1 MNDEI
6 LTKLM
11 VLVERAVRPVR
22 ASVSRKREMREEL
35 LAHVTT
41 IFDEE
46 VEKSGDGRIALER
59 STQRFGDP
67 REISHELRSSV
78 PRWNRIQ
85 GFQQGGRFEPGETSL
100 HFAAKYS
107 VGTVII
113 YAIAIVGT
121 FAITLLTG
129 RWRDFTT
136 TLHVMPVI
144 TAVSAVFVF
153 LLLLFGSKISRAL
166 YGSDS
171 ERSVR
176 TVISCCL
183 ASVLLFP
190 TLATLIYW
198 GSWLGVPNST
208 LLLAC
213 AIAPAT
219 PVLVVL
225 MARQMADEVRPDE
238 EWARLDIDT

>member
-1 MNDEI
+1 MTDDI
-6 LTKLM
+6 HTKLK

-22 ASVSRKREMREEL
+22 ASISRKRSMREEL
-35 LAHVTT
+35 LAHVTA
-41 IFDEE
+41 IFEEE
-46 VEKSGDGRIALER
+46 VEKSGDEGIAFER

-67 REISHELRSSV
+67 REISNELRSSV

-85 GFQQGGRFEPGETSL
+85 GFLQGGRFEPGESSL
-100 HFAAKYS
+100 HFTAKYTL
-107 VGTVII
+107 GTVMI
-113 YAIAIVGT
+113 YAIAVVGM

-129 RWRDFTT
+129 NWREFTT
-136 TLHVMPVI
+136 TLHIMPVLI
-144 TAVSAVFVF
+144 AVSAVFVW

-176 TVISCCL
+176 TVIACCL
-183 ASVLLFP
+183 ASVLLLP
-190 TLATLIYW
+190 TLVTLIYW
-198 GSWLGVPNST
+198 GAWLGVPNST

-213 AIAPAT
+213 ALAPAT